1 MIKSRLILTIL
12 LFLACVLSTILLA
25 TAPPIKV
32 QTITTEV
39 EVDSLI
45 ELAFYDYGIT
55 RSQFRTQSLAI
66 DTSFSRKIFRLNVP
80 KEFSKTSFH
89 LRLQE
94 SITPFGLEVP
104 AKIYFP
110 DEDMNV
116 HILYNNTVW
125 RTIRITT
132 NNN

>member
-32 QTITTEV
+32 QTITTEA

>member
-12 LFLACVLSTILLA
+12 LFLACVMSTILLA

-32 QTITTEV
+32 QTITTEA

-45 ELAFYDYGIT
+45 ELAFSDYGIT
-55 RSQFRTQSLAI
+55 RSQYRSQALAI
-66 DTSFSRKIFRLNVP
+66 DTSFSRKIYRMNVP
-80 KEFSKTSFH
+80 EEFSKTSFH
-89 LRLQE
+89 LRLQKAI
-94 SITPFGLEVP
+94 SPYGLEVP

-110 DEDMNV
+110 DEDMHI
-116 HILYNNTVW
+116 HILYNDTVW

>member
-1 MIKSRLILTIL
+1 M
-12 LFLACVLSTILLA
+12 STILLA

-32 QTITTEV
+32 QTITTEA

-45 ELAFYDYGIT
+45 ELAFSDYGIT
-55 RSQFRTQSLAI
+55 RSQYRSQALAI
-66 DTSFSRKIFRLNVP
+66 DTSFSRKIYRMNVP
-80 KEFSKTSFH
+80 EEFSKTSFH
-89 LRLQE
+89 LRLQKAI
-94 SITPFGLEVP
+94 SPYGLEVP

-110 DEDMNV
+110 DEDMHI
-116 HILYNNTVW
+116 HILYNDTVW